1 MKKISR
7 KQFLS
12 LAGMSALTL
21 GLAACGSSGGSS
33 AANAGSTAAASGAA
47 PGSGFEHKKI
57 AIAWNGANDD
67 VVQTK
72 AHFDGEIGELLNL
85 EFVHSEPISDAGAL
99 TTFIE
104 NSYASGCDAVLTNV
118 SNAIDQAAAVCND
131 LAPYFVGTSTSN
143 AAENQHLPCYVSV
156 CGASAEGYG
165 DSYAEALTSVVGD
178 GAEHSILIL
187 SGAACYGATSF
198 IEGTVGSLRALE
210 DVYGLTYNEDLNALA
225 TSSVQVEAE
234 NDKGVRI
241 TIMPGMED
249 LANMVSPLLQTGDYD
264 VVVGTTDIYG
274 SLSIAINEVEE
285 ALGKNI
291 NIISRNTF
299 SEMVG
304 TAFNSQDS
312 TGHPALN
319 AIVCTGLYEFLAGII
334 VLRNAL
340 DGYVEQMRSEDG
352 TCSRV
357 PGMRPTV
364 ITSAEEYNV
373 LSGDDL
379 PYAFITED
387 EILSVCSLLH
397 PEITYADIDAL
408 GAKQTTDYLMT
419 KFA

>member
-47 PGSGFEHKKI
+47 SGSGFEHKKI

-131 LAPYFVGTSTSN
+131 LGLYFVGISSSN
-143 AAENQHLPCYVSV
+143 AAENQDLPCYVSV

-210 DVYGLTYNEDLNALA
+210 EDGIVIRTVYPEVPPRVEYAL
-225 TSSVQVEAE
+225 SE
-234 NDKGVRI
+234 
-241 TIMPGMED
+241 
-249 LANMVSPLLQTGDYD
+249 LGD
-264 VVVGTTDIYG
+264 
-274 SLSIAINEVEE
+274 SMRP
-285 ALGKNI
+285 
-291 NIISRNTF
+291 IISAM
-299 SEMVG
+299 E
-304 TAFNSQDS
+304 QW
-312 TGHPALN
+312 
-319 AIVCTGLYEFLAGII
+319 GL
-334 VLRNAL
+334 
-340 DGYVEQMRSEDG
+340 
-352 TCSRV
+352 
-357 PGMRPTV
+357 
-364 ITSAEEYNV
+364 EYQARIR
-373 LSGDDL
+373 
-379 PYAFITED
+379 YKA
-387 EILSVCSLLH
+387 
-397 PEITYADIDAL
+397 
-408 GAKQTTDYLMT
+408 
-419 KFA
+419 

>member
-7 KQFLS
+7 KQFLN
-12 LAGMSALTL
+12 LAGASALAL
-21 GLAACGSSGGSS
+21 GLTACGSSESTAGS
-33 AANAGSTAAASGAA
+33 AATSGAA
-47 PGSGFEHKKI
+47 STSQGFEKKKI

-67 VVQTK
+67 VVQSK
-72 AHFDGEIGELLNL
+72 MHFDGEIGELLNM

-104 NSYASGCDAVLTNV
+104 NSYASGCEAILTNV

-131 LAPYFVGTSTSN
+131 LGLYFVGISSSN
-143 AAENQHLPCYVSV
+143 AAENQDLPYYVSV

-198 IEGTVGSLRALE
+198 IEGTVGSLRALQ
-210 DVYGLTYNEDLNALA
+210 DVYGLTYTGDLTEMA

-234 NDKGVRI
+234 NDKNVKI
-241 TIMPGMED
+241 TIMPGMQD
-249 LANMVSPLLQTGDYD
+249 LANVVSPLLQTGDYD

-274 SLSIAINEVEE
+274 SLSIAINEVEQ

-304 TAFNSQDS
+304 DAFNSQDS
-312 TGHPALN
+312 TGNPALN

-340 DGYVEQMRSEDG
+340 DGYADNMRNSDG

-373 LSGDDL
+373 LSSSEL

-387 EILSVCSLLH
+387 EILSVCSKLH
-397 PEITYADIDAL
+397 PEVTYADIDAL
-408 GAKQTTDYLMT
+408 GAKQTTEYLMT

>member
-1 MKKISR
+1 MTSR
-7 KQFLS
+7 TIALREPVEDDVSKAALGHDRIVGDAAGGVYDRDNVGIGAETRS
-12 LAGMSALTL
+12 LAGDIV
-21 GLAACGSSGGSS
+21 G
-33 AANAGSTAAASGAA
+33 
-47 PGSGFEHKKI
+47 
-57 AIAWNGANDD
+57 
-67 VVQTK
+67 
-72 AHFDGEIGELLNL
+72 DGEIGALLNL

-131 LAPYFVGTSTSN
+131 LGLYFVGISSSN
-143 AAENQHLPCYVSV
+143 AAENQDLPCYVSV

-340 DGYVEQMRSEDG
+340 DGYVEQMRTPAPSSTMSCPAM
-352 TCSRV
+352 TCPTLSSPKTRSSASAVCCTPRSPTRTSTHWAPSR
-357 PGMRPTV
+357 PPT
-364 ITSAEEYNV
+364 I
-373 LSGDDL
+373 
-379 PYAFITED
+379 
-387 EILSVCSLLH
+387 
-397 PEITYADIDAL
+397 
-408 GAKQTTDYLMT
+408 
-419 KFA
+419 

>member
-7 KQFLS
+7 KQFLN
-12 LAGMSALTL
+12 LAGASALAL
-21 GLAACGSSGGSS
+21 GLTACGGAEST
-33 AANAGSTAAASGAA
+33 AGSAAASGAA
-47 PGSGFEHKKI
+47 STSQGFEKKKI

-67 VVQTK
+67 VVQSK
-72 AHFDGEIGELLNL
+72 MHFDGEIGELLNL

-104 NSYASGCDAVLTNV
+104 NSYASGCEAILTNV

-131 LAPYFVGTSTSN
+131 LGLYFVGISSSN
-143 AAENQHLPCYVSV
+143 AAENQDLPYYVSV

-198 IEGTVGSLRALE
+198 IEGTVGSLRALQ
-210 DVYGLTYNEDLNALA
+210 DVYGLTYTGDLTEMA

-234 NDKGVRI
+234 NDKNVKI
-241 TIMPGMED
+241 TIMPGMQD
-249 LANMVSPLLQTGDYD
+249 LANVVSPLLQTGDYD

-274 SLSIAINEVEE
+274 SLSIAINEVEQ

-304 TAFNSQDS
+304 DAFNSQDS
-312 TGHPALN
+312 TGNPALN

-340 DGYVEQMRSEDG
+340 DGYADNMRNSDG

-373 LSGDDL
+373 LSSSEL

-387 EILSVCSLLH
+387 EILSVCSKLH
-397 PEITYADIDAL
+397 PEVTYADIDAL
-408 GAKQTTDYLMT
+408 GAKQTTEYLMT

>member
-21 GLAACGSSGGSS
+21 GLAACGGSGSET
-33 AANAGSTAAASGAA
+33 AGSTA
-47 PGSGFEHKKI
+47 GSLAGGSSTGFEHKKI

-67 VVQTK
+67 VVQSK
-72 AHFDGEIGELLNL
+72 MHFDNEIGELLNL

-104 NSYASGCDAVLTNV
+104 NSYASGCEAILTNV

-131 LAPYFVGTSTSN
+131 LGLYFVGISSSN
-143 AAENQHLPCYVSV
+143 AAENQDLPYYVSV

-198 IEGTVGSLRALE
+198 IEGTTGSLRALE
-210 DVYGLTYNEDLNALA
+210 DVYGLTYHADLNALA
-225 TSSVQVEAE
+225 TRSVQVEAE
-234 NDKGVRI
+234 NDKGIRI
-241 TIMPGMED
+241 TMMPGMEER
-249 LANMVSPLLQTGDYD
+249 ANMGSPLLQTGEYD
-264 VVVGTTDIYG
+264 VVVGITDIYF
-274 SLSIAINEVEE
+274 SLSIGVNEVEQ

-304 TAFNSQDS
+304 DAFNSQDS
-312 TGHPALN
+312 TGNPALN

-334 VLRNAL
+334 VLRNSL
-340 DGYVEQMRSEDG
+340 DGYAEQMRNSDG
-352 TCSRV
+352 TCSRI

-364 ITSAEEYNV
+364 ITSAEQYNI
-373 LSGDDL
+373 LSSDEL

-387 EILSVCSLLH
+387 EILSVCSQLH
-397 PEITYADIDAL
+397 PEITYEDIDAL
-408 GAKQTTDYLMT
+408 GAKQTTEYLMT

>member
-1 MKKISR
+1 MKTISR

-21 GLAACGSSGGSS
+21 GLAACGGSGSET
-33 AANAGSTAAASGAA
+33 AGSTA
-47 PGSGFEHKKI
+47 GSSAGGSSTGFEHKKI

-67 VVQTK
+67 VVQSK
-72 AHFDGEIGELLNL
+72 MHFDNEIGELLNL

-104 NSYASGCDAVLTNV
+104 NSYASGCEAILTNV

-131 LAPYFVGTSTSN
+131 LGLYFVGISSSN
-143 AAENQHLPCYVSV
+143 AAENQDLPYYVSV

-198 IEGTVGSLRALE
+198 IEGTTGSLRALE

-234 NDKGVRI
+234 NDKGIRI

-274 SLSIAINEVEE
+274 SLSIAINEVEQ

-304 TAFNSQDS
+304 DAFNSQDS
-312 TGHPALN
+312 TGNPALN

-334 VLRNAL
+334 VLRNSL
-340 DGYVEQMRSEDG
+340 DGYAEQMRNSDG
-352 TCSRV
+352 TCSRI

-364 ITSAEEYNV
+364 ITSAEQYNI
-373 LSGDDL
+373 LSSDEL

-387 EILSVCSLLH
+387 EILSVCSQLH
-397 PEITYADIDAL
+397 PEITYEDIDAL

>member
-21 GLAACGSSGGSS
+21 GLAACGGSESTAAGGSS
-33 AANAGSTAAASGAA
+33 AAGGAVSN
-47 PGSGFEHKKI
+47 GNGFEHKKI
-57 AIAWNGANDD
+57 AIAWNSANDD

-72 AHFDGEIGELLNL
+72 AVFDGEIGDLLNL

-104 NSYASGCDAVLTNV
+104 NSYASGCEAVLTNV

-131 LAPYFVGTSTSN
+131 LGLYFVGISSGD
-143 AAENQHLPCYVSV
+143 AVENRDLPCYVSV

-187 SGAACYGATSF
+187 SGAACYGATSS
-198 IEGTVGSLRALE
+198 IEGAVGSLRALE
-210 DVYGLTYNEDLNALA
+210 DVYGLTYSEDLNTLA
-225 TSSVQVEAE
+225 TSSIQVEAE

-241 TIMPGMED
+241 TIVPGMED

-264 VVVGTTDIYG
+264 VVVGTNDIYG

-285 ALGKNI
+285 ALGQNI
-291 NIISRNTF
+291 NVISRNTF

-304 TAFNSQDS
+304 DAFNTLDS
-312 TGHPALN
+312 TGNPSLN

-340 DGYVEQMRSEDG
+340 DGYVDNMRNEDG

-364 ITSAEEYNV
+364 ITSAEQYNV

-387 EILSVCSLLH
+387 EILSVCCQLH
-397 PEITYADIDAL
+397 PEVTYADIDAL

-419 KFA
+419 KFV

>member
-12 LAGMSALTL
+12 LAGVSALTL
-21 GLAACGSSGGSS
+21 GLAACGGSGSQTAGS
-33 AANAGSTAAASGAA
+33 AAGSAAASGSSA
-47 PGSGFEHKKI
+47 GFEHKKI

-67 VVQTK
+67 VVQSK
-72 AHFDGEIGELLNL
+72 MHFDNEIGALLNL

-104 NSYASGCDAVLTNV
+104 NSYASGCEAILTNV

-131 LAPYFVGTSTSN
+131 LGLYFVGISSSN
-143 AAENQHLPCYVSV
+143 AAENQSLPYYVSV

-198 IEGTVGSLRALE
+198 IEGTTGSLRALE
-210 DVYGLTYNEDLNALA
+210 DVYGLTYSEDLNALA

-304 TAFNSQDS
+304 TAFNSLDS
-312 TGHPALN
+312 TGNPELN

-334 VLRNAL
+334 ILRNAL
-340 DGYVEQMRSEDG
+340 DGYSDQMRNEDG
-352 TCSRV
+352 SCSRV

-364 ITSAEEYNV
+364 ITSAEQYNV
-373 LSGDDL
+373 LSSDEL

-387 EILSVCSLLH
+387 EILSVCSKLH
-397 PEITYADIDAL
+397 PEVTYADIDAL

>member
-7 KQFLS
+7 KQFLN
-12 LAGMSALTL
+12 LAGASALAL
-21 GLAACGSSGGSS
+21 GLTACGSSESTAGS
-33 AANAGSTAAASGAA
+33 AATSGAA
-47 PGSGFEHKKI
+47 STSQGFEKKKI

-67 VVQTK
+67 VVQSK
-72 AHFDGEIGELLNL
+72 MHFDGEIGELLNL

-104 NSYASGCDAVLTNV
+104 NSYASGCEAILTNV

-131 LAPYFVGTSTSN
+131 LGLYFVGISSSN
-143 AAENQHLPCYVSV
+143 AAENQDLPYYVSV

-198 IEGTVGSLRALE
+198 IEGTVGSLRALQ
-210 DVYGLTYNEDLNALA
+210 DVYGLTYTGDLTEMA

-234 NDKGVRI
+234 NDKNVKI
-241 TIMPGMED
+241 TIMPGMQD
-249 LANMVSPLLQTGDYD
+249 LANVVSPLLQTGDYD

-274 SLSIAINEVEE
+274 SLSIAINEVEQ

-304 TAFNSQDS
+304 DAFNSQDS
-312 TGHPALN
+312 TGNPALN

-340 DGYVEQMRSEDG
+340 DGYADNMRNSDG

-373 LSGDDL
+373 LSSSEL

-387 EILSVCSLLH
+387 EILSVCSKLH
-397 PEITYADIDAL
+397 PEVTYADIDAL
-408 GAKQTTDYLMT
+408 GAKQTTEYLMT

>member
-1 MKKISR
+1 MTWACTSW
-7 KQFLS
+7 
-12 LAGMSALTL
+12 ASARATR
-21 GLAACGSSGGSS
+21 
-33 AANAGSTAAASGAA
+33 
-47 PGSGFEHKKI
+47 H
-57 AIAWNGANDD
+57 
-67 VVQTK
+67 
-72 AHFDGEIGELLNL
+72 
-85 EFVHSEPISDAGAL
+85 
-99 TTFIE
+99 
-104 NSYASGCDAVLTNV
+104 
-118 SNAIDQAAAVCND
+118 
-131 LAPYFVGTSTSN
+131 
-143 AAENQHLPCYVSV
+143 AAENQDLPCYVSV

-264 VVVGTTDIYG
+264 
-274 SLSIAINEVEE
+274 INEVEE

-304 TAFNSQDS
+304 AAFNSQDS
-312 TGHPALN
+312 TGNPALN

-340 DGYVEQMRSEDG
+340 DGYVEQMRNEDG

-364 ITSAEEYNV
+364 ITSAEQYNV

>member
-1 MKKISR
+1 MMKCEIIR
-7 KQFLS
+7 DLLPYFL
-12 LAGMSALTL
+12 
-21 GLAACGSSGGSS
+21 
-33 AANAGSTAAASGAA
+33 
-47 PGSGFEHKKI
+47 
-57 AIAWNGANDD
+57 DD
-67 VVQTK
+67 
-72 AHFDGEIGELLNL
+72 
-85 EFVHSEPISDAGAL
+85 S
-99 TTFIE
+99 
-104 NSYASGCDAVLTNV
+104 
-118 SNAIDQAAAVCND
+118 IDQAAAVCND
-131 LAPYFVGTSTSN
+131 LGLYFVGISSSN
-143 AAENQHLPCYVSV
+143 AAENQDLPCYVSV

-304 TAFNSQDS
+304 AAFNSQDS
-312 TGHPALN
+312 TGNPALN
-319 AIVCTGLYEFLAGII
+319 AIVCTGLYEFLAGVI

-340 DGYVEQMRSEDG
+340 DGYVEQMRNEDG

-364 ITSAEEYNV
+364 ITSAEQYNV